1 LAKLKIIVSDP
12 KSSKSQVIEV
22 EGVKA
27 QPLIGRKI
35 GETLDGSIVGLGGQN
50 LKITGGSD
58 KDGVPMR
65 FDVQGGVRVNAILS
79 GGVGFHPQRRGER
92 MRKLVRGNTI
102 TDEIVQ
108 VNMNLLEKPIDK
120 KPEET
125 KEEVKQPVEKAG
137 KKIRK
142 AKAEEK
148 VKVEHQAPKTAR
160 S

>member
-1 LAKLKIIVSDP
+1 MAKFKLIISDP

-35 GETLDGSIVGLGGQN
+35 GETVDGFLVGLSGQD
-50 LKITGGSD
+50 LQITGGSD
-58 KDGVPMR
+58 KDGIPMR
-65 FDVQGGVRVNAILS
+65 FDIQGGVRVKAILS

-108 VNMNLLEKPIDK
+108 VNMSILQKPIEK
-120 KPEET
+120 KPEEK
-125 KEEVKQPVEKAG
+125 KEEIKKPVEKVE
-137 KKIRK
+137 KKVRK
-142 AKAEEK
+142 VKLEEK
-148 VKVEHQAPKTAR
+148 VKVEHKAPKTA
-160 S
+160 